1 MKRPLTLS
9 IALTLAGCASAPPPA
24 PPPEA
29 HQLVRQDKALAAQ
42 HWGAIAADVA
52 ARTKST
58 LASRDFL
65 DGRAFYVAPSSQ
77 AAFDQAFTNF
87 MITALVQAG
96 LPVTTQQEGAVEIKY
111 ETQVIEHR
119 VEFDPRK
126 QGYVPG
132 APENVAASFWV
143 MRNAPESVTASSPT
157 AEPPGK
163 AHMWPTSAEMV
174 VTTSVVDADQ
184 YLQRTTDAYY
194 IEGADIELFRSKNIE
209 RNVREWGVVSQ

>member
-1 MKRPLTLS
+1 MRLFLILS
-9 IALTLAGCASAPPPA
+9 IALAVAGCASAPPPP

-65 DGRAFYVAPSSQ
+65 DGRAFYVVPSSQ
-77 AAFDQAFTNF
+77 AAFDQAFANF

-96 LPVTTQQEGAVEIKY
+96 LPVTTQQDGAVEIKY
-111 ETQVIEHR
+111 ETQLIEHR

-143 MRNAPESVTASSPT
+143 LRNAPESGTPT
-157 AEPPGK
+157 ATPDGKPGK

-174 VTTSVVDADQ
+174 VTTSIVDAEQ

-194 IEGADIELFRSKNIE
+194 IEGADIDLFRNKNIE